1 MPNVHVLLESYRPG
15 VMEKL
20 GLSPSV
26 VHDVNPSVI
35 FVRLSGYGQG
45 ASSHRDRAG
54 HDLNYLA
61 VTGVLNKF
69 RRVGKG
75 SAPTPPANMLADFA
89 SGSLYSYNLVL
100 QALTLGKQH
109 TTLDCS
115 LAHQTAYL
123 SQPVLL
129 ETVKQADKAKNK
141 NALAISNFLRPHET
155 VYRDKDGVCF
165 VLQPGSK
172 IYENAQLQFY
182 TQDEAEESHKHQD
195 LYQIVF
201 EQISVKEIAE
211 KYGPV
216 EVLKSFETVLDTQE
230 GLSPGLV
237 AKSKEGEIEIMNV
250 FASKNQVALNEHG
263 DTYDGWAV
271 LASIGVDQGK
281 VQEMKE
287 RKERKKQKKKAS
299 SDFRHKL

>member
-1 MPNVHVLLESYRPG
+1 M
-15 VMEKL
+15 
-20 GLSPSV
+20 
-26 VHDVNPSVI
+26 
-35 FVRLSGYGQG
+35 
-45 ASSHRDRAG
+45 
-54 HDLNYLA
+54 
-61 VTGVLNKF
+61 
-69 RRVGKG
+69 
-75 SAPTPPANMLADFA
+75 
-89 SGSLYSYNLVL
+89 
-100 QALTLGKQH
+100 
-109 TTLDCS
+109 
-115 LAHQTAYL
+115 
-123 SQPVLL
+123 LL

-182 TQDEAEESHKHQD
+182 AQDEVEESHKHQD

-250 FASKNQVALNEHG
+250 FASKDQVALNEQG
-263 DTYDGWAV
+263 DAYDGWAV